1 MLREFDDCKKQ
12 NYTVQINKDNDINN
26 LEKEKRY
33 IEDKIIE
40 AQTKIKYLENKIN
53 DNDKK
58 FIELKDSLNSQIS
71 HQLNI

>member
-33 IEDKIIE
+33 VEDKIIE
-40 AQTKIKYLENKIN
+40 AQTKIK
-53 DNDKK
+53 
-58 FIELKDSLNSQIS
+58 
-71 HQLNI
+71 